1 MSDHNTN
8 PATRYGATARTQVA
22 IDEGLR
28 AYMLRVYNY
37 MALGLAITGAAA
49 LATFKLA
56 ITNDPSSMVARI
68 GGQGINAFGAMIYQS
83 PLKWVVIFAPLA
95 FVLILSFGIQKL
107 SVATAQLLFWVY
119 AATVGLSLS
128 VIFLV
133 YTGQSIV
140 QVFFVTAASFGALS
154 LYGYTTK
161 RNLSAMGAFLIMG
174 LFGIIIASIV
184 NIFIGSSMM
193 QWIISVIGV
202 FIFAGLTVYD
212 TQRIKEMYLE
222 ADDSETAGRKAV
234 MGALALYLDFI
245 NLFMMLLQL
254 FGGRRD

>member
-1 MSDHNTN
+1 MSDYNTN
-8 PATRYGATARTQVA
+8 PAARYGAKARTQVA
-22 IDEGLR
+22 VDEGLR

-49 LATFKLA
+49 LATFVMAVDRSGATFKL
-56 ITNDPSSMVARI
+56 T
-68 GGQGINAFGAMIYQS
+68 AFGQLIYQS
-83 PLKWVVIFAPLA
+83 PLKWVVIFGPLA

-107 SVATAQLLFWVY
+107 SAATAQLLFWVY

-128 VIFLV
+128 VIFLL

-161 RNLSAMGAFLIMG
+161 RDLSAMGAFLIMG
-174 LFGIIIASIV
+174 LFGVIIASIV
-184 NIFIGSSMM
+184 NVFVGSSMV
-193 QWIISVIGV
+193 QWIISVVGV
-202 FIFAGLTVYD
+202 FVFAGLTAWD

>member
-1 MSDHNTN
+1 MSDYNTR
-8 PATRYGATARTQVA
+8 PAARYGATARTQVA
-22 IDEGLR
+22 VDEGLR

-49 LATFKLA
+49 LATFMMAVDRSGATYKL
-56 ITNDPSSMVARI
+56 T
-68 GGQGINAFGAMIYQS
+68 AFGALIYQS
-83 PLKWVVIFAPLA
+83 PMKWVVIFAPLA

-133 YTGQSIV
+133 FTGQSIV
-140 QVFFVTAASFGALS
+140 QVFFITAASFGALS

-161 RNLSAMGAFLIMG
+161 RDLSAMGAFLIMG

-184 NIFIGSSMM
+184 NIFIGSSMV

-202 FIFAGLTVYD
+202 FVFAGLTAWD
-212 TQRIKEMYLE
+212 TQRIKELYFE
-222 ADDSETAGRKAV
+222 ADDHETAGRKAI

-245 NLFMMLLQL
+245 NLFMLLLQL
-254 FGGRRD
+254 FGSRRD

>member
-1 MSDHNTN
+1 MSDYNTN
-8 PATRYGATARTQVA
+8 PAARYGAKARTQVA
-22 IDEGLR
+22 VDEGLR

-49 LATFKLA
+49 LATFVMAVDRSGATFKL
-56 ITNDPSSMVARI
+56 T
-68 GGQGINAFGAMIYQS
+68 AFGQLIYQS
-83 PLKWVVIFAPLA
+83 PLKWVVIFGPLA

-107 SVATAQLLFWVY
+107 SAATAQLLFWVY

-128 VIFLV
+128 VIFLL

-161 RNLSAMGAFLIMG
+161 RDLSAMGAFLIMG
-174 LFGIIIASIV
+174 LFGIIIASVV
-184 NIFIGSSMM
+184 NVFFASSMM
-193 QWIISVIGV
+193 QWIISVVGV
-202 FIFAGLTVYD
+202 FIFAGLTAYD

-234 MGALALYLDFI
+234 MGALSLYLDFI
-245 NLFMMLLQL
+245 NLFMMLLQI